1 MLLQANLSNALIFN
15 RLLESIFLYDLW
27 HEQGIS
33 LILKKNQDQTIEN
46 KPILPADDNNL
57 KSE

>member
-15 RLLESIFLYDLW
+15 RLLESIFLYNLW

-46 KPILPADDNNL
+46 KPILPTDDNNL